1 MALSLNLHRKNVGNT
16 AGDVNLDVAITPSAT
31 PFLESMSNLVLPPVA
46 KFFGDLGTTE
56 IIVSNVDSNSSTLRL
71 LANQY
76 LEGQKRIEEATGLV
90 DESIRNRASQDYEES
105 LKVML
110 QTNLSGAN
118 EDSAAFLAL
127 GA

>member
-31 PFLESMSNLVLPPVA
+31 PFLESMSTLVLPPVA

-56 IIVSNVDSNSSTLRL
+56 IITSNIVDSDPSALRL

-90 DESIRNRASQDYEES
+90 DESIRKRASQDYEES
-105 LKVML
+105 LQVML
-110 QTNLSGAN
+110 QSGAN